1 MDNTQNN
8 ISTSLENEFLNDMTD
23 VGRFVC
29 TIGAKGGGKSFTML
43 AYLKWAI
50 QNNLYEKYHLV
61 LPLSRWQYTMRFRA

>member
-8 ISTSLENEFLNDMTD
+8 ISTSLENEFLNDMKD

-29 TIGAKGGGKSFTML
+29 TIGAKGGGKSYTML

-61 LPLSRWQYTMRFRA
+61 LPMYHLEANNKVS